1 MKNKPLK
8 IIGSILKG
16 LLKGT
21 DSLILSGAI
30 TTVVEETKKSIKG
43 TVSPSEGSHLLIR
56 LIPVV
61 LLVGAGL
68 GWWSIQDL
76 KEIVKAILPFLGS

>member
-1 MKNKPLK
+1 MNVGK
-8 IIGSILKG
+8 ILLGLGKG
-16 LLKGT
+16 LLKST

-30 TTVVEETKKSIKG
+30 TTIVEETKKSIKG
-43 TVSPSEGSHLLIR
+43 TVSPSEGGHILVR

-76 KEIVKAILPFLGS
+76 KEIVKALMPFLSS

>member
-1 MKNKPLK
+1 MN
-8 IIGSILKG
+8 IGKVLLGLGKG

-21 DSLILSGAI
+21 DSLMLSGAI
-30 TTVVEETKKSIKG
+30 TTVVEETKNSIKG
-43 TVSPSEGSHLLIR
+43 TVSPSEGGHLLIR

-76 KEIVKAILPFLGS
+76 KEIVKALLPFLGS

>member
-1 MKNKPLK
+1 MKIGK
-8 IIGSILKG
+8 ILLGLGKG
-16 LLKGT
+16 LLKST

-43 TVSPSEGSHLLIR
+43 TVTPSEGGHLLIR
-56 LIPVV
+56 LIPIV

-76 KEIVKAILPFLGS
+76 KEIVKALLPFLYS

>member
-1 MKNKPLK
+1 MKKNPLQ
-8 IIGSILKG
+8 ILGSIAKG

-21 DSLILSGAI
+21 DSLVLSGAI
-30 TTVVEETKKSIKG
+30 TTIVEETKKSLKG
-43 TVSPSEGSHLLIR
+43 KVSGEEGTHILIR
-56 LIPVV
+56 LIPLA

-76 KEIVKAILPFLGS
+76 KEIVKALLPFVE

>member
-1 MKNKPLK
+1 MN
-8 IIGSILKG
+8 IGKVLLGLGKG

-21 DSLILSGAI
+21 DSLVLSGAI

-43 TVSPSEGSHLLIR
+43 TVSPSEGGHLFIR

>member
-1 MKNKPLK
+1 MKIKPLK
-8 IIGSILKG
+8 VIGSIFKG
-16 LLKGT
+16 LLKGA
-21 DSLILSGAI
+21 DSFMLSGAI

-43 TVSPSEGSHLLIR
+43 TVTPSEGGHILIR
-56 LIPVV
+56 LIPVA

-76 KEIVKAILPFLGS
+76 KEIVKALLPFTSP

>member
-8 IIGSILKG
+8 IIGSVLKG

-21 DSLILSGAI
+21 DSLMLSGAI
-30 TTVVEETKKSIKG
+30 TQVIEETKQSIKG
-43 TVSPSEGSHLLIR
+43 TVTPSEGSHILIR

-76 KEIVKAILPFLGS
+76 KEIVKALLPFLSS